1 MKRIFGKI
9 QTDAPPTQTVGG
21 VFFWWVRIVQIL
33 GNVTLMQFLRVEM
46 MMKKVVRGF
55 FKTLRFALGPV
66 VLVGERLTR
75 PKGIVRPLE
84 QQQQVDA
91 QCRNLALY
99 QFKTC
104 PFCVKVRRSMRRL
117 SLTIEL
123 RDAQHDPRHRE
134 ALLQG
139 GGKIKTPC
147 LRIADAQGH
156 IQWMYESD
164 DIIRYLN
171 QHFA

>member
-1 MKRIFGKI
+1 MK
-9 QTDAPPTQTVGG
+9 
-21 VFFWWVRIVQIL
+21 
-33 GNVTLMQFLRVEM
+33 M
-46 MMKKVVRGF
+46 VVRGF

-66 VLVGERLTR
+66 VLAGERLTR
-75 PKGIVRPLE
+75 PKGVVRPPE
-84 QQQQVDA
+84 QQQKIDE

-104 PFCVKVRRSMRRL
+104 PFCIKVRRTLRRL
-117 SLTIEL
+117 SLKVEL

-147 LRIADAQGH
+147 LRVVDDQGH

-164 DIIRYLN
+164 EIIRYLN
-171 QHFA
+171 QRFA